1 MDKPDTFGLLIQDNN
16 DFISFKADLFPH
28 KLQTPLHDTAF
39 RGSIEEIKS
48 LIEIGEDINS
58 IDEHGHTPLHLVNNH
73 VPWSKGK
80 SIAKFLIDN
89 ATEKMV
95 YPLCKVL

>member
-28 KLQTPLHDTAF
+28 TLQTPLHDAAF

-58 IDEHGHTPLHLVNNH
+58 IDEHGHTPLRFGLVWFIFHKRINIHL
-73 VPWSKGK
+73 
-80 SIAKFLIDN
+80 LQ
-89 ATEKMV
+89 M
-95 YPLCKVL
+95 